1 MTRFAESEH
10 TPVYSKASAE
20 EIGRVTRYVVAVE
33 SHTVAA
39 LHVSGRKRKA
49 LLADWEHVVGFGP
62 DAVVIDDE
70 EHLRHP
76 GSDYEQRVAAGD
88 LDLRGRRVLTDTG
101 YEIGA
106 LVDVEFDEATGE
118 VTVLETDRTTIS
130 GDGLTAIGPYAVVVR
145 QDAVR
150 PDDEPPAVPGD
161 RP

>member
-1 MTRFAESEH
+1 MTRFADAEH

-20 EIGRVTRYVVAVE
+20 EIGRVIRYVVTASE
-33 SHTVAA
+33 RKVAA
-39 LHVSGRKRKA
+39 LQVGGRKSKA

-76 GSDYEQRVAAGD
+76 DSDYEQRVTAGD

-101 YEIGA
+101 YEVGA
-106 LVDVEFDEATGE
+106 LVDIEFDESTGE
-118 VTVLETDRTTIS
+118 VTLLETDRTS
-130 GDGLTAIGPYAVVVR
+130 ADGGGLVAIGPYAVIVR

-150 PDDEPPAVPGD
+150 PEGEPPAD
-161 RP
+161 RTA

>member
-10 TPVYSKASAE
+10 TPVYSKASAD
-20 EIGRVTRYVVAVE
+20 EIGRITRYIVTPE

-39 LHVSGRKRKA
+39 LHVSGRRSKA

-70 EHLRHP
+70 QHLRHP
-76 GSDYEQRVAAGD
+76 NGDYEERVAAGD

-101 YEIGA
+101 YEIGV
-106 LVDVEFDEATGE
+106 LVDVEFDESTGE
-118 VTVLETDRTTIS
+118 LTVLETDRTTIS

-150 PDDEPPAVPGD
+150 PVEEPPAE
-161 RP
+161 